1 MVGGHVAS
9 FGVKGLQHPCGVSVA
24 PRWRRSVLAGQQQR
38 GDAAIPFGDD
48 PELQAGCDLVG
59 REQAILTGLQRGI
72 VLPPV
77 AVVEVAP
84 IAAEVATQVG
94 NRVELA
100 CWTRSSTPQ
109 VMTTWPGEKRRLG
122 VWLMESA
129 WAAMEGSWIWRGHG
143 TPSGRLDPGGWK
155 NRRRTVGGGE
165 TISEWSTPRP
175 AWRSPAS
182 CPRLG

>member
-1 MVGGHVAS
+1 MTCPVVGRDGEPSVVGQYRHSLA
-9 FGVKGLQHPCGVSVA
+9 CGDNS
-24 PRWRRSVLAGQQQR
+24 RSVLVGQQQR

-48 PELQAGCDLVG
+48 PNLQAGCDLV
-59 REQAILTGLQRGI
+59 RRKQTILAGLQRGI

-94 NRVELA
+94 VGLSRP
-100 CWTRSSTPQ
+100 CRTRSSTPQ

-129 WAAMEGSWIWRGHG
+129 WAAMEGSWIWRATAPHRGDW
-143 TPSGRLDPGGWK
+143 TP
-155 NRRRTVGGGE
+155 VGGKIDGE
-165 TISEWSTPRP
+165 PSAVKTISEWSTPRP
-175 AWRSPAS
+175 VSGNQAS
-182 CPRLG
+182 CPTRG